1 MKKVIIA
8 LTGLAIV
15 PVAAIASDFNYNYFD
30 GSVAFTEQ
38 DGNADSTNLNFEYSS
53 DLDASAV
60 ANTPDTV
67 GTFWHVGLN
76 HWSLDDFDADYME
89 LFGGVGVY
97 TAANAALDMGAF
109 ADLAHASFDSG
120 LADDSELG
128 LRLGGFLRFAATDE
142 LDVEGGVTHNTAFD
156 GYTDIYGRAL
166 YQLNPDLQLGAG
178 LRLGDSG
185 DGLEFRVRY
194 NF

>member
-1 MKKVIIA
+1 MNKKILAIA
-8 LTGLAIV
+8 LATALPGTAL
-15 PVAAIASDFNYNYFD
+15 ASDFNYNYFD

-38 DGNADSTNLNFEYSS
+38 DNNADTTNLNFEFST

-67 GTFWHVGLN
+67 GTFWHVGVN
-76 HWSLDDFDADYME
+76 HFSFDDADVDYMDI
-89 LFGGVGVY
+89 FGGIGVY

-109 ADLAHASFDSG
+109 ADLAFATVDTPVD
-120 LADDSELG
+120 DDSEIG
-128 LRLGGFLRFAATDE
+128 LRLGGFLRFAAMDN
-142 LDVEGGVTHNTAFD
+142 LDIEGGVVHNTAFD
-156 GYTDIYGRAL
+156 GFTDVYGRAL
-166 YQLNPDLQLGAG
+166 FQLNPNLQLGGG

-185 DGLEFRVRY
+185 DGLEVRVRY